1 MPYEQA
7 QYRVIADEITNKIR
21 SGELKPG
28 DKLPSTAELAESHHV
43 AWSTVNRAFGL
54 LHDRGL
60 VIGRQGKGI
69 YVAGT
74 PKVPED

>member
-7 QYRVIADEITNKIR
+7 EYRRIANLITESIR

-28 DKLPSTAELAESHHV
+28 DKLPSTAELADTHHV
-43 AWSTVNRAFGL
+43 SWATINRAFGL

-60 VIGRQGKGI
+60 VVGRQGKGI
-69 YVAGT
+69 YVA
-74 PKVPED
+74 PIPEAPAD

>member
-7 QYRVIADEITNKIR
+7 EYRQIADDIQRMIR

-28 DKLPSTAELAESHHV
+28 DKLPSTAELADARHV
-43 AWSTVNRAFGL
+43 SPATVNRAFGL

-60 VIGRQGKGI
+60 VVGKQGKGI
-69 YVAGT
+69 YVKGE
-74 PKVPED
+74 PEVPTE

>member
-7 QYRVIADEITNKIR
+7 QYRVIADAITNKIR

-28 DKLPSTAELAESHHV
+28 DKLPSTSELADMHHV
-43 AWSTVNRAFGL
+43 SWATINRAFGL

-69 YVAGT
+69 YV
-74 PKVPED
+74 VERD